1 MSKVWEPETVA
12 YLREVRYQIERLG
25 SLETVNLILSLVEK
39 SEEWIDQSCLNL
51 YAASNLMSPIARS
64 LLSST
69 IATRVAE
76 GHVGAKHQMGAKY
89 LERVEALA
97 IELAKRLYKA
107 EYAELRVLSGS
118 MANAISFSALTNPGD
133 MIMSLSVPNGGHI
146 SYREFGVAGYLK
158 LRIKDIPFDKEN
170 MNIDTIGLARV
181 LEEIRPKLLVL
192 GASLI
197 LFPYPL
203 EDIREIAEDTGSII
217 HYDGAHVAGLVAGGE
232 FQDPLHEGA
241 DVFTTSTYKT
251 LGGPPGGLVLCNDDK
266 IAKKI
271 DKAAFPGM
279 TAGIHYNRVA
289 AMAVVLAEFLE
300 FGSEYARQTMR
311 NAKELA
317 MTLNREGFDVLCKRN
332 GFTRSHQVAVDVSA
346 LGGGKKSSVRLER
359 ANVICNDNLLPGDSL
374 GMIRNPS
381 GLRLGVQEL
390 TRLGMKEKEMRR
402 VAEFMSRVLI
412 HKENPVRIASEVKE
426 FRKKYTK
433 VHYCF
438 NGHVMESLNEKFN
451 S

>member
-1 MSKVWEPETVA
+1 
-12 YLREVRYQIERLG
+12 
-25 SLETVNLILSLVEK
+25 
-39 SEEWIDQSCLNL
+39 
-51 YAASNLMSPIARS
+51 MSPTAKL

-89 LERVEALA
+89 LERIEALA
-97 IELAKRLYKA
+97 IELAKKLYKA

-118 MANAISFSALTNPGD
+118 MANAMSFSALTTLGD
-133 MIMSLSVPNGGHI
+133 TIMSLNVPNGGHI

-158 LRIKDIPFDKEN
+158 LRIRDIPFDEKD
-170 MNIDTIGLARV
+170 MNVDTTGLARM
-181 LEEIRPKLLVL
+181 LEEIRPKLVVL
-192 GASLI
+192 GGSLI

-203 EDIREIAEDTGSII
+203 EDIRKIVEDTDCII

-251 LGGPPGGLVLCNDDK
+251 LGGPSGGLVLCNDDK

-279 TAGIHYNRVA
+279 TANIHYNRVA

-300 FGSEYARQTMR
+300 FGSEYARQTVR
-311 NAKELA
+311 NAKKLA
-317 MTLNREGFDVLCKRN
+317 RALDREGFDVLCKRK
-332 GFTRSHQVAVDVSA
+332 GFTRSHQVAVDVSTF
-346 LGGGKKSSVRLER
+346 GGGKESSVRLEK
-359 ANVICNDNLLPGDSL
+359 ANIICNDNLLPGDSL
-374 GMIRNPS
+374 KMIRNPS

-390 TRLGMKEKEMRR
+390 TRLGMKEKEMRQ
-402 VAEFMSRVLI
+402 VAELMSRVLI
-412 HKENPVRIASEVKE
+412 DKENPMRIAAEVKE
-426 FRKKYTK
+426 FRKNYTK

-438 NGHVMESLNEKFN
+438 NRHVMESLNKKLN
-451 S
+451 